1 MDDSTCLSES
11 RFTRVIQTFTKGSRG
26 LARPRLGWA
35 ARPRLGW
42 AADCVLEVVDAHIP
56 IASPSQDRL
65 CLKSHIK
72 REVIMMIRN
81 TTDIKK

>member
-26 LARPRLGWA
+26 L